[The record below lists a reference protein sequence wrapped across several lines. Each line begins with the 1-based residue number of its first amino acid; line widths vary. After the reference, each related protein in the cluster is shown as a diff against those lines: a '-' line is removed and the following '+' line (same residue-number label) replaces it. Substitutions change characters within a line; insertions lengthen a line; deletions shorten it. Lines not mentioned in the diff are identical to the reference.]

1 MAKVGGKRT
10 YTAALATGL
19 SVRLWPD
26 KRGSVL
32 WDRIRT
38 EAVSPPPH
46 FNRRKQVRRFARA

>member
-32 WDRIRT
+32 WVRIRT

-46 FNRRKQVRRFARA
+46 FNRRKQVR